1 MEGGGGGCRM
11 VAEAARPAAGMVGV
25 QLLFS
30 VLNILI
36 KLALNDGMDAR
47 VLVAYRFMFASVFLC
62 PIAFFVER
70 FAPAF
75 LHASVPVFFSNS
87 KLRLICNRVI

>member
-1 MEGGGGGCRM
+1 MAGGGGFGV

-25 QLLFS
+25 QVLFS

-47 VLVAYRFMFASVFLC
+47 VLVAYRFMFAVVVLS

-70 FAPAF
+70 YVTSSPESERCVTTCSCMQA
-75 LHASVPVFFSNS
+75 
-87 KLRLICNRVI
+87 